1 MSGKKTHLHTLKS
14 KIEGKKTK
22 LSCVGPCQTQTQFF
36 FSLIRSCGTILNY
49 SFIAIFAF
57 VNYYMPASVT
67 VAATG
72 AGAVVFKVH
81 LESAFFTKGKK
92 HIDMLLSTKN

>member
-1 MSGKKTHLHTLKS
+1 
-14 KIEGKKTK
+14 
-22 LSCVGPCQTQTQFF
+22 
-36 FSLIRSCGTILNY
+36 
-49 SFIAIFAF
+49 
-57 VNYYMPASVT
+57 MPASVT
-67 VAATG
+67 VAAAG